1 MYKIIH
7 NQKDRCNKIRR
18 GMSWLLTAALLFVAS
33 SAQALTI
40 QLTDTGT
47 TPMTAAQMAAFSTA
61 AGIWENRFNDP
72 ITVQINVAWD
82 VPSYFSGPTILA
94 STKTARTTINS
105 TSVKIAMAL
114 DKDSTNELNADNLL
128 PVPTIPL
135 VDINSPRT
143 SGFVTMSTANAKALG
158 LSFSLDPNYGAA
170 LPNSADA
177 DIRFNTT
184 FAGLYDLDRSDGISS
199 TQYDFI
205 GVAAHEIGHA
215 LGFFSLTDVQDGN
228 PTFTLHPNTLD
239 LWRFA
244 MSGGTHDITNED
256 RQLTAATA
264 EYFDSILNNRPLSR
278 GVLVTDPLCNTS
290 SSRCQASHWRDDLGN
305 MMDPS
310 VAKGVLVNPTT
321 DDKHVFDYVGYDPR
335 LSILARWRPLLR
347 YRLYFFNPICIPDCL
362 PRIHEQHFPNY
373 PAPFEPKKPPFE
385 ADLAMMTGMDI
396 EEEGLSGRLGV
407 GFARFLPAVQNP
419 NPTVMRPLPVE
430 KEAWEEEGFS
440 LEPMRMIPPRLMD
453 FYFESDEIVGP
464 MFNCRATVPQD
475 GIQFDAS
482 LGELG
487 GFRIGCVVD
496 GAGDGIPGD
505 ADAML
510 RLVLL
515 LKNPPTSPDS
525 FFDVFVEIDPAAV
538 DNGLQ
543 IDDFAAF
550 NLPEPDTDKDGIP
563 DFRDNCVETP
573 NPEQS
578 DVDKDGVGDACD
590 NCKETPNPAQS
601 DFDQD
606 GVGDACDNCPRT
618 PNRDQSDVDQDGI
631 GDACDNCIFVVN
643 PNQRDT
649 NSDGYGNICDPDL
662 NNDLTVNAADLALF
676 KPLFFTND
684 AHADFDGN
692 GVVQAGDLAIM
703 KRFFFRPP
711 GPSGLTP

>member
-18 GMSWLLTAALLFVAS
+18 GMTWLLTAALLFVAS

-47 TPMTAAQMAAFSTA
+47 TPMTAAQMAAFNTA

-105 TSVKIAMAL
+105 SSVKIAMAL

-128 PVPTIPL
+128 PVPNIPL
-135 VDINSPRT
+135 VDINSLRT
-143 SGFVTMSTANAKALG
+143 DANVTMSTANAKALG

-170 LPNSADA
+170 LPNNADA

-199 TQYDFI
+199 TQYDFV

-228 PTFTLHPNTLD
+228 AGFTLHPNTLD

-264 EYFDSILNNRPLSR
+264 EYFDSILNNRPFSR
-278 GVLVTDPLCNTS
+278 GVLVTDPLCNS
-290 SSRCQASHWRDDLGN
+290 STSRCQASHWRDDLGN
-305 MMDPS
+305 MMDPT

-321 DDKHVFDYVGYDPR
+321 DDEHAFDYVGYDPR
-335 LSILARWRPLLR
+335 LSILARWRPLIL
-347 YRLYFFNPICIPDCL
+347 YRLFFFDPTCIPDCL
-362 PRIHEQHFPNY
+362 PGIHEKYFASY
-373 PAPFEPKKPPFE
+373 PAPFEPKPPFE
-385 ADLAMMTGMDI
+385 ANLAMMTGMDI
-396 EEEGLSGRLGV
+396 EEEGLTGRLGV
-407 GFARFLPAVQNP
+407 GYARFLPAVQNP

-440 LEPMRMIPPRLMD
+440 IEPMKVIPPRLMD
-453 FYFESDEIVGP
+453 FYFESDEIAGP

-496 GAGDGIPGD
+496 GAGDRILGD

-525 FFDVFVEIDPAAV
+525 FFDVFVEIDPTAV

-563 DFRDNCVETP
+563 DSRDNCVETP
-573 NPEQS
+573 NPEQL

-590 NCKETPNPAQS
+590 NCVRTPNPAQS

-606 GVGDACDNCPRT
+606 GVGDACDNCVRT
-618 PNRDQSDVDQDGI
+618 PNRDQSDVDQDGV
-631 GDACDNCIFVVN
+631 GDVCDNCTLV
-643 PNQRDT
+643 PNADQRDT
-649 NSDGYGNICDPDL
+649 NGDGFGNICD
-662 NNDLTVNAADLALF
+662 ADLSGDLQTNLTDFSLF
-676 KPLFFTND
+676 RGAFGTADPD
-684 AHADFDGN
+684 ADFDGN
-692 GVVQAGDLAIM
+692 GSVNLTDFSL
-703 KRFFFRPP
+703 FRSMFGSAP
-711 GPSGLTP
+711 GPSGLNP